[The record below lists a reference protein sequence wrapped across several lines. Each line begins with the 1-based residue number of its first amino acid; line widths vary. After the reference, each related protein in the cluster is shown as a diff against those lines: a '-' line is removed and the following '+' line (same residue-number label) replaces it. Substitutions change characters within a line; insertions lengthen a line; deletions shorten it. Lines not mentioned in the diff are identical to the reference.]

1 MQIESN
7 GLTLEV
13 ARHGT
18 QGATPVLMIMG
29 LGQQLTAWPPA
40 LLDALAA
47 HDLAPIVFDNRDVGL
62 SSKFDA
68 WGVPNLIKVMLQ
80 HALRLPIRA
89 PYLLADMA
97 RDALGVLDALGIARA
112 HVVGI
117 SMGGMIAQLLA
128 ASVPER
134 VDTVTLI
141 MTTSGARGLP
151 GPAPA
156 ARKAL
161 LARPKARNI
170 EALVDHG
177 VGVWRVI
184 GSPAYPPSD
193 AELRVKVEQSIRRA
207 FHPQGVARQIVAI
220 TASGDRT
227 RLLRDIKRPTL
238 VIHGRDD
245 PLVPV
250 ACGMDLAKKIPRA
263 RLEVIEGMGHD
274 LPLAL
279 MPSLA
284 QMIAAHGRAA

>member
-7 GLTLEV
+7 GLALEV
-13 ARHGT
+13 ARHGA
-18 QGATPVLMIMG
+18 QGTTPVLMIMG

-47 HDLAPIVFDNRDVGL
+47 HNLAPIVFDNRDVGL
-62 SSKFDA
+62 STKFDA
-68 WGVPNLIKVMLQ
+68 WGAPNLIKVMLQ

-97 RDALGVLDALGIARA
+97 RDALGVLDALCITRA
-112 HVVGI
+112 HVVGV

-128 ASVPER
+128 ASAPER

-151 GPAPA
+151 GPIPA
-156 ARKAL
+156 ARRAL
-161 LARPKARNI
+161 LARPKGRNF

-184 GSPAYPPSD
+184 GSPAYPSGN
-193 AELRVKVEQSIRRA
+193 AELRAKVEQSIRRA

-238 VIHGRDD
+238 VIHGRAD

-250 ACGMDLAKKIPRA
+250 ACGMDLAKKIRGA
-263 RLEVIEGMGHD
+263 RLELIEGMGHD

-279 MPSLA
+279 VPSLA
-284 QMIAAHGRAA
+284 QMIADHSMAA